1 MLAPD
6 IANIRD
12 SRNLLDFLNSKRGE
26 SRQVK
31 VVINKS
37 DIAKRTRLLPK
48 DISNTLGIQPVA
60 AIPFDPATFI
70 EAANDGKMI
79 GDRFKSHKLIG
90 VFTDLVDA
98 GRRARAAPRAVPKP
112 QKKSGIPELVQET
125 AGKDRLRGL
134 SASCS
139 AVVPHRRRQPTPTQT
154 VPVAAAA
161 NARRL
166 PAAAAAPKRA
176 SGRAGPASSMVGC
189 RRSSRTSSTT

>member
-1 MLAPD
+1 VWTDWSEALLTAADETILVLAPD

-26 SRQVK
+26 SRQTK

-60 AIPFDPATFI
+60 AIAFDPATFI

-90 VFTDLVDA
+90 VFTDLVMRV
-98 GRRARAAPRAVPKP
+98 GVRGHVKSGPKP
-112 QKKSGIPELVQET
+112 QKKMAFPSLFRKPLAKT
-125 AGKDRLRGL
+125 A
-134 SASCS
+134 
-139 AVVPHRRRQPTPTQT
+139 
-154 VPVAAAA
+154 
-161 NARRL
+161 
-166 PAAAAAPKRA
+166 
-176 SGRAGPASSMVGC
+176 
-189 RRSSRTSSTT
+189 